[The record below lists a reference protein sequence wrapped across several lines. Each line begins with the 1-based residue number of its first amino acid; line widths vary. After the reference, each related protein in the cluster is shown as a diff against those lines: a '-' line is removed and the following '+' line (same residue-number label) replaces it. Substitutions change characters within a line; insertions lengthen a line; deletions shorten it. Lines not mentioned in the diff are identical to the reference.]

1 MVSTRVCQFNSA
13 ISGAVLGTFL
23 PALFLSVTL
32 SNTAMANPIVTD
44 KNECV
49 IVLHGLART
58 ANAMKKLATALEA
71 DYRVINNTYP
81 SRKHTIE
88 KLAELAIMPAIKHC
102 ETASKVHLVTHS
114 LGGILARQYLAS
126 HKVENLGNVVM
137 LGPPNQGSEI
147 VDYFLASP
155 FRAHLFN
162 LANGPAGQ
170 QLGTLESSKPKALGS
185 VNFSLGV
192 IAGDKS
198 YNPILSSVLPSEG
211 DGKVTVESSKVDGM
225 VDHLTLPV
233 DHTFMMRDDRVIAQ
247 VQYFLSNARFS
258 RNAD

>member
-1 MVSTRVCQFNSA
+1 MASTRIRQFNAA
-13 ISGAVLGTFL
+13 IGFALLVAFL
-23 PALFLSVTL
+23 LMTNV
-32 SNTAMANPIVTD
+32 NQTD
-44 KNECV
+44 ASQVVGEQTECV

-58 ANAMKKLATALEA
+58 ASAMKKLAVALET
-71 DYRVINNTYP
+71 DYIVINNTYP

-88 KLAELAIMPAIKHC
+88 RLAEIAITPALEHC
-102 ETASKVHLVTHS
+102 KSATKTHLVTHS
-114 LGGILARQYLAS
+114 LGGILARQYLS
-126 HKVENLGNVVM
+126 INKIENLGNVVM

-155 FRAHLFN
+155 FLASIFN

-170 QLGTLESSKPKALGS
+170 QLNTQESGKPKTLGA
-185 VNFSLGV
+185 VDFSLGV

-198 YNPILSSVLPSEG
+198 YDPILSSILPSDS

-233 DHTFMMRDDRVIAQ
+233 DHTFMMRNDQVIEQ
-247 VQYFLSNARFS
+247 VKYFLANARF
-258 RNAD
+258 DHETP